1 MLVLV
6 AILVLAVAAVLVL
19 ASTKPAVFSVRRGIA
34 IRAAPERVFGY
45 VDDFHRWPA
54 WSPWETRDPA
64 MQRTLGGA
72 TSGTGAVYEWNGNKD
87 VGQGRMEIVESTP
100 FSRIAIK
107 LDFLKP
113 FEAHNMATFTFVAD
127 GDTTV
132 VDWVMHGPNR
142 FVSKIMQVF
151 MDMDRMIGKDFE
163 AGLAKLKAAAEAER

>member
-6 AILVLAVAAVLVL
+6 AILVLLVAAVLVF
-19 ASTKPAVFSVRRGIA
+19 ASTKPAVFSVQRGIV
-34 IRAAPERVFGY
+34 IRATPERVFGY
-45 VDDFHRWPA
+45 VDDFRRWRE

-64 MQRTLGGA
+64 MQRTLSGA
-72 TSGTGAVYEWNGNKD
+72 SSGAGAIYAWKGNKD
-87 VGQGRMEIVESTP
+87 VGEGRMAIVESTP
-100 FSRIAIK
+100 ASRIAIS

-113 FEAHNMATFTFVAD
+113 FEAHNMATFTFAAD

-163 AGLAKLKAAAEAER
+163 AGLAKLKSVAEAA

>member
-6 AILVLAVAAVLVL
+6 AILVLALAALLVF
-19 ASTKPAVFSVRRGIA
+19 ASTKPAVFSVRRGTV
-34 IRAAPERVFGY
+34 IRATPERVFGY
-45 VDDFHRWPA
+45 VNDFRRWPE

-64 MQRTLGGA
+64 MQRNLGGA
-72 TSGTGAVYEWNGNKD
+72 SSGAGAIYEWNGNKD

-100 FSRIAIK
+100 SSRIAIS
-107 LDFLKP
+107 LHFIKP
-113 FEAHNMATFTFVAD
+113 FEANNMATFTFAAD

-142 FVSKIMQVF
+142 FASKVMQVF

-163 AGLAKLKAAAEAER
+163 AGLAKLKAAAEAA